1 MVFKYI
7 SPGCESYGINLG
19 VIYPY
24 KSERMKMVESKSS
37 DRSDLEGLVMA
48 VYDVIECV
56 QQLLWLIVTADPKNT
71 FGKKAKFDSTPF
83 ELLIRSLK
91 LSLKTMTKSWISA
104 TVLVSEFGR
113 YQSLVP
119 KKDKQ

>member
-1 MVFKYI
+1 MTSKTF
-7 SPGCESYGINLG
+7 
-19 VIYPY
+19 IYSY
-24 KSERMKMVESKSS
+24 KSERITYVVSKSN
-37 DRSDLEGLVMA
+37 DRSDLEGLVLA
-48 VYDVIECV
+48 VYDIIECV

-104 TVLVSEFGR
+104 TILVSEFGR
-113 YQSLVP
+113 YQSLVHA
-119 KKDKQ
+119 K